1 MNLKACF
8 NFNFFK
14 ENIRKSKGL
23 LAFLLGVIPIINIIY
38 LIIFM
43 IELAFCC
50 GGFNGMPRRQIDTI
64 QTIQDKLESRNDP
77 ILIKPLIIMAV
88 PLIIV
93 FLINYLY

>member
-1 MNLKACF
+1 MLILMLIFRLF
-8 NFNFFK
+8 NKISGNT
-14 ENIRKSKGL
+14 L
-23 LAFLLGVIPIINIIY
+23 NIIY

-50 GGFNGMPRRQIDTI
+50 GGFNGMPRRQID
-64 QTIQDKLESRNDP
+64 TIQDKLESRNDP

>member
-1 MNLKACF
+1 MLILMLIFRLF
-8 NFNFFK
+8 NKISGNT
-14 ENIRKSKGL
+14 L
-23 LAFLLGVIPIINIIY
+23 NIIY

-43 IELAFCC
+43 IELVFCC